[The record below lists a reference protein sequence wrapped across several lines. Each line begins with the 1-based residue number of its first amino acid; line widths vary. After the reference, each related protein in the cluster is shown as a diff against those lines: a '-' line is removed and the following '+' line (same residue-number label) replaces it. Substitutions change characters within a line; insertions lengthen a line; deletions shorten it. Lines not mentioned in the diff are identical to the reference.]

1 MSNSSSSARAS
12 DTRPQYSRA
21 KKRGLARLSSSG
33 TRDCAWIRK
42 ASSKGFVQGPAW
54 RKVVSESMQLSFRRS
69 SARPEPF
76 FFPFFFFCL
85 LLSSS
90 YFFLFF
96 FFCYI
101 IIKKEIIIIFVMM
114 SHQQEGPATAR
125 VACQP
130 IRRRRPPHRDRRWHA
145 YRLSRRETTCY

>member
-69 SARPEPF
+69 SARPGPF

-85 LLSSS
+85 LFSAA
-90 YFFLFF
+90 YFLLF